1 MSIGDRAEPGKSNR
15 PRPASEIVV
24 ARQSPAGHHPV
35 APTGL
40 HRRSSLHLTSPHL
53 TSSHLTSLLHTQPH
67 CTASA
72 PFLHPLPSRGSSL
85 AAPSVQRRHVRTPIR
100 DSAGP
105 RTRSASS
112 SAQQRLGVVGKHM
125 GLSNISCRRLTRP
138 RESVQHSTAIPR
150 SICFGTRGTATTA
163 SHAAA
168 GESHTA

>member
-24 ARQSPAGHHPV
+24 ARQSPAGHHPLDSV
-35 APTGL
+35 DCTGDL
-40 HRRSSLHLTSPHL
+40 LLTSPHL
-53 TSSHLTSLLHTQPH
+53 ISSHLTSLLHTQPH
-67 CTASA
+67 CTSSA
-72 PFLHPLPSRGSSL
+72 PLLHPLPSRGSSL